1 MKMFEFFKL
10 NFYLFSGKIVL
21 EIKFLH
27 KNVRQ
32 FDNFEVFLSVFWDV
46 NKSIKTC
53 LKNILLLPTLFNRN
67 FRITVEHELTFKN
80 IPSQL
85 MLEIIVVII
94 TISNTSG
101 TLYKFLT
108 LFRMGFFRAA
118 HRWGGEGGWGQKSL
132 PSLKPVTHILKLWKL
147 GTVIPS
153 KKYMN
158 HVADLLSSADVSIFS
173 PEISKFCYI
182 KKWIYRLHFYT

>member
-46 NKSIKTC
+46 NRSIKTC

-108 LFRMGFFRAA
+108 LFRMGFCRAA
-118 HRWGGEGGWGQKSL
+118 HRWGGEGGGQKSL

-158 HVADLLSSADVSIFS
+158 HVADLLSSADISIFS

-182 KKWIYRLHFYT
+182 KKWRYRLHFYT

>member
-53 LKNILLLPTLFNRN
+53 LKDILLLPTLFNRN

-118 HRWGGEGGWGQKSL
+118 HRWGGEGGG
-132 PSLKPVTHILKLWKL
+132 
-147 GTVIPS
+147 G
-153 KKYMN
+153 KK
-158 HVADLLSSADVSIFS
+158 AFLL
-173 PEISKFCYI
+173 
-182 KKWIYRLHFYT
+182 

>member
-118 HRWGGEGGWGQKSL
+118 HRWGGGRGGGAKKPSFSKTCYTYPKIMKTWHSYTFQKIYESRGRSL
-132 PSLKPVTHILKLWKL
+132 EFGWHQHFFTRNQQILLYQKMK
-147 GTVIPS
+147 I
-153 KKYMN
+153 
-158 HVADLLSSADVSIFS
+158 
-173 PEISKFCYI
+173 
-182 KKWIYRLHFYT
+182 